1 MQSVA
6 LAIASCSRSRLLKV
20 DAPFWPEALLYI
32 RRAIDPARVGPAV
45 HQFVRAA
52 ALAAGDRLA
61 RTICFGSQN
70 PPSPLIEVRHC
81 STDTKPQLVP
91 PPPSTAHHQPRV
103 IDRSTALMPA
113 AGSPLWATTDVFF
126 HLTSSICSEN
136 GESSACSWH
145 LNCPRSWV
153 KRIRGGV
160 SRDVRHLPSDCP
172 RSGQDGDRRI
182 LY

>member
-1 MQSVA
+1 M
-6 LAIASCSRSRLLKV
+6 